1 MVATNTVNVVLATVK
16 GMGHKY
22 SRDEMVAAVANV
34 TLRDGVAKL
43 TFRNV
48 AEELGTSDRMVVYY
62 FPAKEDLVLAAVAAL
77 SSRMQSLLEEAFGN
91 DRRSPDELIERAWP
105 TLKKKSADR
114 IFQVF
119 LELVGLSVSGIDP
132 YDRITRNIL
141 DEWVDWLSERVDAPS
156 RPERRRLALGVIAR
170 VDGLLLL
177 RHGLGAAAADE
188 AARALQKGKR

>member
-1 MVATNTVNVVLATVK
+1 MLATVK

-22 SRDEMVAAVANV
+22 SREEMVVAVANV
-34 TLRDGVAKL
+34 TLRDGVSKL

-48 AEELGTSDRMVVYY
+48 ADELETSDRMVVYY
-62 FPAKEDLVLAAVAAL
+62 FPAKEDLVLAAVGAL

-91 DRRSPDELIERAWP
+91 DRRSPDELIKRAWP
-105 TLKKKSADR
+105 TLKRKSADR

-119 LELVGLSVSGIDP
+119 LELIGLSVSGIDP
-132 YDRITRNIL
+132 YDKITRNIL
-141 DEWVDWLSERVDAPS
+141 HEWADWLSERVDAPS

>member
-1 MVATNTVNVVLATVK
+1 MIATNTLNVVLATVK
-16 GMGHKY
+16 GVGYKY
-22 SRDEMVAAVANV
+22 SRDDMVAAVANL
-34 TLRDGVAKL
+34 TMRDGVSKL

-62 FPAKEDLVLAAVAAL
+62 FPAKEDLVLAAVASL

-105 TLKKKSADR
+105 ILKKKSADR

-141 DEWVDWLSERVDAPS
+141 NEWADWLGERVDAPS
-156 RPERRRLALGVIAR
+156 RPERRLLALGVIAR

-188 AARALQKGKR
+188 AARALQKRRR